1 MKLIELAKKNLQEY
15 ISVKE
20 TLELISTTQQTPLSY
35 VATFLIS
42 QSFETN
48 IPTYD
53 ADKYYSIH
61 SNDDWNWGVFQ
72 YTNSILS
79 NLADNEIYKDAFTFS
94 GNDLPENLE
103 NTYWK
108 RKELYN
114 LELIKNLSLD
124 FYFRVQDIKII
135 AQYTSFDSKEF
146 ESKELFSDSDV
157 KKLLK
162 NGISSYML
170 GSAEKY
176 NLIDDFV
183 LSSLGF
189 FECNFDKGF
198 EIKRD
203 DLKKLFFDNQIIIK
217 GFNDF
222 SPKSSQSNNN
232 IWDAN
237 YLNLQLNDSP
247 DSVTIDIDFSFYEL
261 ADLHFESEQNHPES
275 KEFPLFYLNDTLTV
289 IEASCIISG
298 DNPAEILEIQD
309 NPTLLASYKKFK
321 NAKSL
326 IESAINLRTLIEYT
340 NIGIATHEFKT
351 FLASK
356 KISIDGFNDSLDKKD
371 CIEELTEQIQRQLIY
386 ISQIENEV
394 NFYHGISYQ
403 NLDDENFDKLLDA
416 QDDELFKLKA
426 EKGAL
431 EQRNLFLKQKIEKS
445 QLEIEKLNTLLEN
458 YPQSVGEVLKNLENI
473 TSEQEIPNSRKRNN
487 VLKILSILSQMADLP
502 PEPFTAFNVLEA
514 FAIQNNKDIPS
525 KHTVA
530 DWLKRARDSN

>member
-79 NLADNEIYKDAFTFS
+79 NLADNEVYKDAFTFS

-135 AQYTSFDSKEF
+135 AQHTSFDSKEF
-146 ESKELFSDSDV
+146 ESKELFSDIDV

-162 NGISSYML
+162 NGISSYMP
-170 GSAEKY
+170 GSAKKY

-203 DLKKLFFDNQIIIK
+203 DLKKLFFENQIIIK

-222 SPKSSQSNNN
+222 SPKSSQSNSN
-232 IWDAN
+232 IWDAQYLNILKDDVPDLKIDDYELFEDSITN
-237 YLNLQLNDSP
+237 YLNESGLIKDPKENTLKQIENQIPLHIKILAMNDY
-247 DSVTIDIDFSFYEL
+247 F
-261 ADLHFESEQNHPES
+261 
-275 KEFPLFYLNDTLTV
+275 TV
-289 IEASCIISG
+289 IESACFISFDEPEKIQAYVDSG
-298 DNPAEILEIQD
+298 DFTYDAWRYGEHIQAVKVIENGIRANNLD
-309 NPTLLASYKKFK
+309 IEDDGMIPRV
-321 NAKSL
+321 SL
-326 IESAINLRTLIEYT
+326 QR
-340 NIGIATHEFKT
+340 
-351 FLASK
+351 FLYERNHV
-356 KISIDGFNDSLDKKD
+356 ISGFNDNQSL
-371 CIEELTEQIQRQLIY
+371 LILPRY
-386 ISQIENEV
+386 GDPSIGYASPE
-394 NFYHGISYQ
+394 SYQ
-403 NLDDENFDKLLDA
+403 KERAQLLKELKQLESELEQEKLQSSLLILDNQSSLSETN
-416 QDDELFKLKA
+416 QLKA
-426 EKGAL
+426 RITEL
-431 EQRNLFLKQKIEKS
+431 EAAQPKPIDS
-445 QLEIEKLNTLLEN
+445 DVQLS
-458 YPQSVGEVLKNLENI
+458 P
-473 TSEQEIPNSRKRNN
+473 EQEIPNSRQRNN
-487 VLKILSILSQMADLP
+487 ILRIISILSQMADLP
-502 PEPFTAFNVLEA
+502 PEPFSAFNVLEA
-514 FAIQNNKDIPS
+514 YADQNNKEIPS

-530 DWLKRARDSN
+530 DWLKKARDSN

>member
-1 MKLIELAKKNLQEY
+1 LKLIELAKKNLQEY

>member
-458 YPQSVGEVLKNLENI
+458 YPQSVGEVLKNLDNI

-487 VLKILSILSQMADLP
+487 ILKILSILSQMADLP

>member
-203 DLKKLFFDNQIIIK
+203 DLKKIFLTIK
-217 GFNDF
+217 
-222 SPKSSQSNNN
+222 
-232 IWDAN
+232 
-237 YLNLQLNDSP
+237 
-247 DSVTIDIDFSFYEL
+247 
-261 ADLHFESEQNHPES
+261 
-275 KEFPLFYLNDTLTV
+275 
-289 IEASCIISG
+289 
-298 DNPAEILEIQD
+298 
-309 NPTLLASYKKFK
+309 
-321 NAKSL
+321 
-326 IESAINLRTLIEYT
+326 
-340 NIGIATHEFKT
+340 
-351 FLASK
+351 
-356 KISIDGFNDSLDKKD
+356 
-371 CIEELTEQIQRQLIY
+371 
-386 ISQIENEV
+386 
-394 NFYHGISYQ
+394 
-403 NLDDENFDKLLDA
+403 
-416 QDDELFKLKA
+416 
-426 EKGAL
+426 
-431 EQRNLFLKQKIEKS
+431 
-445 QLEIEKLNTLLEN
+445 
-458 YPQSVGEVLKNLENI
+458 
-473 TSEQEIPNSRKRNN
+473 
-487 VLKILSILSQMADLP
+487 
-502 PEPFTAFNVLEA
+502 
-514 FAIQNNKDIPS
+514 
-525 KHTVA
+525 
-530 DWLKRARDSN
+530 